1 MKTILHIAMSLIA
14 AATLTLTSC
23 SEANPIMSVGDHS
36 VSFARAAFFLPAQG
50 TGNVVVQLTQPAEHD
65 ITIPLILGGT
75 AQEGTDYTV
84 STHQI
89 TIPAGQKSASL
100 TFTSIGSMDY
110 KQIDLTLGEAP
121 QGYDF
126 GFYRH
131 AVMTIAPRPV
141 LTATWPVQE
150 YNLKTTLA
158 IALELYNGVRKYT
171 YPNSPVEVPV
181 EIDASSTAK
190 IGEHFEFTNG
200 KSVLRMTSSD
210 ATAKA
215 TLRILKKEAGHD
227 KLVLRIAE
235 SPYFLAGAQ
244 NRVIINLQG
253 ATDPNK
259 LAGTWKLNA
268 LSNAAA
274 IRSAA
279 ALLTMAQDADNI
291 PVNCLPG
298 DKITLTRRA
307 DGRFALDTSLLGGDL
322 AKYLRTTMLTLIS
335 EAEENLWETDYN
347 NPEKAYVLTLRAE
360 KVNRF
365 FNATQVNEQ
374 PANIDMRLLN
384 NERTLEVRIYQYEP
398 KDFLQ
403 LSYQYKATDV
413 YTTGDIMKRGFTL
426 IYRFTKE

>member
-50 TGNVVVQLTQPAEHD
+50 MGNIVVQLTQTAEHD
-65 ITIPLILGGT
+65 ITIPLTLGGT

-141 LTATWPVQE
+141 LPATWPVQE
-150 YNLKTTLA
+150 YNLKPTLT
-158 IALELYNGVRKYT
+158 IALELYNGIRKYT

-291 PVNCLPG
+291 PANCLPG

-307 DGRFALDTSLLGGDL
+307 SIPPYSGETSLN
-322 AKYLRTTMLTLIS
+322 T
-335 EAEENLWETDYN
+335 
-347 NPEKAYVLTLRAE
+347 
-360 KVNRF
+360 
-365 FNATQVNEQ
+365 
-374 PANIDMRLLN
+374 
-384 NERTLEVRIYQYEP
+384 
-398 KDFLQ
+398 
-403 LSYQYKATDV
+403 
-413 YTTGDIMKRGFTL
+413 
-426 IYRFTKE
+426 